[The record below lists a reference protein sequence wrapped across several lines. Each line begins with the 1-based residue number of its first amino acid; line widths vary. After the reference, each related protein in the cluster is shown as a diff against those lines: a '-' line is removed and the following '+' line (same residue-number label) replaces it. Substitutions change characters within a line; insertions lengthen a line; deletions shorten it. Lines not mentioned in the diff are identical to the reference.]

1 MEEKTERNAWDRQA
15 RKMAK
20 DKKMIEGQMNLFDLF
35 GNMQETENEKDIQ
48 TEQVK
53 KKETHSTKAK
63 FAECGQCWC
72 RDCKHNAVNEG
83 VPRDICGNMQA
94 CPACEMCLRLG
105 VAEICIIGSAKEGCS
120 VRAAEEGI
128 LEE

>member
-1 MEEKTERNAWDRQA
+1 MWWRKFRQEICWVLG
-15 RKMAK
+15 RKK
-20 DKKMIEGQMNLFDLF
+20 PEVCRFEVRTSHPDEVI
-35 GNMQETENEKDIQ
+35 
-48 TEQVK
+48 
-53 KKETHSTKAK
+53 
-63 FAECGQCWC
+63 C

-83 VPRDICGNMQA
+83 VLRDICGNMQA

>member
-1 MEEKTERNAWDRQA
+1 
-15 RKMAK
+15 MAK

-35 GNMQETENEKDIQ
+35 GNMQETETEKEVHIVR
-48 TEQVK
+48 VK
-53 KKETHSTKAK
+53 KKTTCSSKAK
-63 FAECGQCWC
+63 FAECEQCWC

-83 VPRDICGNMQA
+83 VPRDICGTMQT
-94 CPACEMCLRLG
+94 CPACEMCLQAG
-105 VAEICIIGSAKEGCS
+105 VAEICVIGSAKEGCS